1 MPTRCLFVNTLSW
14 PILLLAIWALTA
26 CSTTKHVPD
35 NKYLLDKVEIII
47 EPDSLGNRPADL
59 SAADLYNYLR
69 QVPNHKVLGFLK
81 LQLNTYNLSG
91 SDTTSRWNRWLRRIG
106 QAPVIYDSVLT
117 RNSANQ
123 LRLALANK
131 GYLETTVTVDSVMRP
146 DKKKASLTY
155 HVKPG
160 TPHRISSFSYE
171 IPDSAIA
178 RILLRDT
185 ARAEIQPGAIFDRD
199 KLEQLRTNM
208 AARLQ
213 RRGYYGFSKEYI
225 TFYADT
231 AANSTEVDLTLVLHA
246 PPVRGSVREDST
258 AVHNVYKIRNV
269 IFVTDYHQ
277 GQPVSD
283 AIAHAEEI
291 KRDSEGYITV
301 YGDDRYIK
309 PSALIEKC
317 FITPGARY
325 NSAMVDRTYEYMAQL
340 GIIRSINIELLPV
353 TGGDGQHELDA
364 YVLLIR
370 NRKQSVSFEVEGTNS
385 EGDLGFGVGVTY
397 QHRNLFHGSQ
407 LFTAKFRS
415 SYESLSGNLDNFIN
429 NRYTEQAAEVGITF
443 PRFIFPFLSRRFKHN
458 IKASSELA
466 LSFNYQ
472 ERPEFTRIIA
482 GAGWKYKWNNRRGT
496 RRSTWD
502 FVDISYVH
510 IPNSIDDFID
520 QLNPRIRYSYE
531 DHFIMRMGFTYQ
543 WTNRRIPSANG
554 GILTRNRIQPRVY
567 NMRAAVETAG
577 NLLYAYSSI
586 FKQRKSDGVYK
597 IFGTQYAQY
606 AKAEFDYTVL
616 RNFNSRHG
624 LAFHAGLGV
633 AFPYGNS
640 KVIPF
645 EKRFYAGGAN
655 GVRGWAVRTLG
666 PGGYPGG
673 DGDNTADFLNQ
684 CGDINLLLSLEYRAK
699 LFWLLEG
706 ALFVDAGNIWT
717 IRSYENQPYGVFK
730 FDKFW
735 QQMAMAYGA
744 GLRMDFTYFIFR
756 IDLGLKLHNPAEGQ
770 LKWPITKMSWKR
782 DATFLFAVG
791 YPF

>member
-1 MPTRCLFVNTLSW
+1 MSRRYTATKLLPLALSL
-14 PILLLAIWALTA
+14 IAIWTLAA

-35 NKYLLDKVEIII
+35 NKYLLDKVEIVI
-47 EPDSLGNRPADL
+47 EPDSLGHRPADV
-59 SAADLYNYLR
+59 STTDLYNYLR

-91 SDTTSRWNRWLRRIG
+91 SDTTSSWNRWLRRIG
-106 QAPVIYDSVLT
+106 QPPVIYDSVLT
-117 RNSANQ
+117 RTSANQ

-146 DKKKASLTY
+146 DKKKASITY
-155 HVKPG
+155 HVTPG
-160 TPHRISSFSYE
+160 APHRISSFSYE

-178 RILLRDT
+178 KILLRDT
-185 ARAEIQPGAIFDRD
+185 VRAEIQPGAVFDRD
-199 KLEQLRTNM
+199 KLEQLRTRM

-213 RRGYYGFSKEYI
+213 RRGYYSFSKEYI

-231 AANSTEVDLTLVLHA
+231 AANSHDVDLTLVLHA
-246 PPVRGSVREDST
+246 PPVRGSVQEDST
-258 AVHNVYKIRNV
+258 ASHEVYRIRNV
-269 IFVTDYHQ
+269 IFVTDYQQ

-283 AIAHAEEI
+283 AIAHAQEI
-291 KRDSEGYITV
+291 QRDSDGYITV
-301 YGDDRYIK
+301 YSDDHYIK
-309 PSALIEKC
+309 PSVLIEKC

-340 GIIRSINIELLPV
+340 GIIRSVNIEMVPV
-353 TGGDGQHELDA
+353 TTDDGAKELDA
-364 YVLLIR
+364 YLLLIR
-370 NRKQSVSFEVEGTNS
+370 NRKQSVAFEVEGTNS

-429 NRYTEQAAEVGITF
+429 KRYTEQAAEVGITF

-482 GAGWKYKWNNRRGT
+482 GAGWKYKWNNRQGT

-510 IPNSIDDFID
+510 MPNSIDDFID
-520 QLNPRIRYSYE
+520 QLNARIRYSYE

-543 WTNRRIPSANG
+543 WTNRRIPSANS

-577 NLLYAYSSI
+577 NLLYAYSSV
-586 FKQRKSDGVYK
+586 FKQKKSDGVYK

-624 LAFHAGLGV
+624 LAFHAGVGA

-673 DGDNTADFLNQ
+673 NPDNTADFLNQ

-717 IRSYENQPYGVFK
+717 IRNYENQPYGVFK
-730 FDKFW
+730 FDQFW
-735 QQMAMAYGA
+735 KQMAMAYGV

-770 LKWPITKMSWKR
+770 LKWPISKMSWKR

>member
-1 MPTRCLFVNTLSW
+1 
-14 PILLLAIWALTA
+14 
-26 CSTTKHVPD
+26 
-35 NKYLLDKVEIII
+35 
-47 EPDSLGNRPADL
+47 
-59 SAADLYNYLR
+59 
-69 QVPNHKVLGFLK
+69 
-81 LQLNTYNLSG
+81 
-91 SDTTSRWNRWLRRIG
+91 
-106 QAPVIYDSVLT
+106 
-117 RNSANQ
+117 
-123 LRLALANK
+123 
-131 GYLETTVTVDSVMRP
+131 
-146 DKKKASLTY
+146 
-155 HVKPG
+155 
-160 TPHRISSFSYE
+160 
-171 IPDSAIA
+171 
-178 RILLRDT
+178 
-185 ARAEIQPGAIFDRD
+185 
-199 KLEQLRTNM
+199 
-208 AARLQ
+208 
-213 RRGYYGFSKEYI
+213 
-225 TFYADT
+225 
-231 AANSTEVDLTLVLHA
+231 
-246 PPVRGSVREDST
+246 
-258 AVHNVYKIRNV
+258 
-269 IFVTDYHQ
+269 
-277 GQPVSD
+277 
-283 AIAHAEEI
+283 
-291 KRDSEGYITV
+291 
-301 YGDDRYIK
+301 
-309 PSALIEKC
+309 
-317 FITPGARY
+317 
-325 NSAMVDRTYEYMAQL
+325 MVDRTYEYMSQL
-340 GIIRSINIELLPV
+340 GIIRSINIELQPV
-353 TGGDGQHELDA
+353 STDDGNTALDA
-364 YVLLIR
+364 YILLIR
-370 NRKQSVSFEVEGTNS
+370 NRKQSVAFEVEGTNS

-429 NRYTEQAAEVGITF
+429 KRYTEQAAEVGITF

-482 GAGWKYKWNNRRGT
+482 GAGWKYKWNNRFGT

-502 FVDISYVH
+502 FVDISYIH
-510 IPNSIDDFID
+510 MPNSIDDFID
-520 QLNPRIRYSYE
+520 QLNARIRYSYE

-543 WTNRRIPSANG
+543 WTNRRIPAATG
-554 GILTRNRIQPRVY
+554 GILTRNRLQPRVY
-567 NMRAAVETAG
+567 NMRASVETAG
-577 NLLYAYSSI
+577 NLLYAYSSV
-586 FKQRKSDGVYK
+586 FKQKKSDGVYK

-624 LAFHAGLGV
+624 LAFHAGVGV

-640 KVIPF
+640 RVIPF

-673 DGDNTADFLNQ
+673 NDDYNADFLNQ
-684 CGDINLLLSLEYRAK
+684 CGDINILLSLEYRAK

-706 ALFVDAGNIWT
+706 AFFVDAGNIWT

-735 QQMAMAYGA
+735 QQMAVAYGV

>member
-1 MPTRCLFVNTLSW
+1 M
-14 PILLLAIWALTA
+14 
-26 CSTTKHVPD
+26 
-35 NKYLLDKVEIII
+35 
-47 EPDSLGNRPADL
+47 
-59 SAADLYNYLR
+59 
-69 QVPNHKVLGFLK
+69 
-81 LQLNTYNLSG
+81 
-91 SDTTSRWNRWLRRIG
+91 
-106 QAPVIYDSVLT
+106 
-117 RNSANQ
+117 
-123 LRLALANK
+123 
-131 GYLETTVTVDSVMRP
+131 
-146 DKKKASLTY
+146 
-155 HVKPG
+155 
-160 TPHRISSFSYE
+160 
-171 IPDSAIA
+171 
-178 RILLRDT
+178 
-185 ARAEIQPGAIFDRD
+185 
-199 KLEQLRTNM
+199 
-208 AARLQ
+208 
-213 RRGYYGFSKEYI
+213 
-225 TFYADT
+225 
-231 AANSTEVDLTLVLHA
+231 
-246 PPVRGSVREDST
+246 
-258 AVHNVYKIRNV
+258 
-269 IFVTDYHQ
+269 
-277 GQPVSD
+277 
-283 AIAHAEEI
+283 
-291 KRDSEGYITV
+291 
-301 YGDDRYIK
+301 
-309 PSALIEKC
+309 
-317 FITPGARY
+317 
-325 NSAMVDRTYEYMAQL
+325 
-340 GIIRSINIELLPV
+340 
-353 TGGDGQHELDA
+353 
-364 YVLLIR
+364 
-370 NRKQSVSFEVEGTNS
+370 
-385 EGDLGFGVGVTY
+385 
-397 QHRNLFHGSQ
+397 
-407 LFTAKFRS
+407 
-415 SYESLSGNLDNFIN
+415 
-429 NRYTEQAAEVGITF
+429 GITF

-531 DHFIMRMGFTYQ
+531 DHFIMRTGFTYQ
-543 WTNRRIPSANG
+543 WTNRRIPSANA

-567 NMRAAVETAG
+567 NVRAAIETAG

-586 FKQRKSDGVYK
+586 FKQKKSDGVYK

-616 RNFNSRHG
+616 RNFNTRHG

-640 KVIPF
+640 RVIPF

-666 PGGYPGG
+666 PGGFPGG